1 MVSLTKHS
9 TEMRTLRIMGILM
22 ITILTVTVLKP
33 SRLDIIMLIRCEL
46 VLINDF
52 VYALISV
59 L

>member
-9 TEMRTLRIMGILM
+9 TETRTLRIMGILM

-52 VYALISV
+52 GYALISV

>member
-9 TEMRTLRIMGILM
+9 TEMRTLRIMGVLM

-52 VYALISV
+52 GYALISV